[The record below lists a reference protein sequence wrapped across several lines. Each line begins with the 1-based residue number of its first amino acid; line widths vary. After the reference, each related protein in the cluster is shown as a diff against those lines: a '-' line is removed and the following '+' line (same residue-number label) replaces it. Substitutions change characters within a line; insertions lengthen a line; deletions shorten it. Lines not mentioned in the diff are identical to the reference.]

1 MEHKTYARMLELKD
15 ELVSWRRHLHQCPEL
30 SFDLPQTRAFVL
42 EKLKEFGYEPQAVG
56 RAGITCTVGCGGGKT
71 LLLRGDMDAL
81 PMAEETGLPFAAQN
95 GCMHACGH
103 DFHTTSLLGA
113 AKVLKEREDELEGT
127 VKLLFQPAEETMD
140 GAVDVYNAGILENP
154 HVDAALALHVVLPWA
169 LPATRRAT
177 LAVPAMCSL

>member
-81 PMAEETGLPFAAQN
+81 PMAEETGLPFASQN

-113 AKVLKEREDELEGT
+113 AKV
-127 VKLLFQPAEETMD
+127 V
-140 GAVDVYNAGILENP
+140 
-154 HVDAALALHVVLPWA
+154 
-169 LPATRRAT
+169 
-177 LAVPAMCSL
+177 

>member
-15 ELVSWRRHLHQCPEL
+15 ELVGYRRYLHQCPEL

-42 EKLKEFGYEPQAVG
+42 EKLKEFGYEPQTVG
-56 RAGITCTVGCGGGKT
+56 RAGITCTVGRGGGKT

-81 PMAEETGLPFAAQN
+81 PMAEETGLPFASQN

-113 AKVLKEREDELEGT
+113 AKVLKEWG
-127 VKLLFQPAEETMD
+127 
-140 GAVDVYNAGILENP
+140 
-154 HVDAALALHVVLPWA
+154 
-169 LPATRRAT
+169 RRGWKAR
-177 LAVPAMCSL
+177 